1 MVGTTVYMA
10 PEVMNATDSVI
21 LSTTS
26 PDDLVLKTISFVV
39 RVCTVYFTIF
49 AMRMG
54 MCRSRL

>member
-26 PDDLVLKTISFVV
+26 PDDLVLKTIYCIFHN
-39 RVCTVYFTIF
+39 F